1 MTVLHIRC
9 GSDIRETLRAAGIEG
24 DFLEFS
30 DPVCQ
35 GPVPA
40 DVDDAGFRDIR
51 TRFIANAYDHHEDEI
66 RTRAKEETDA
76 LERWSGYDRIVLWFE
91 HDAYDQTILIRLLDW
106 FADRPGWQGKLHLI
120 NIDRFPG
127 VERFIGLGQ
136 LSPAQLRSLHGME
149 QPVTPAQIADA
160 TAAWRAYRAADPTAL
175 ATFVAEG
182 RTALPYLTAALRRQL
197 QELPWTGDGLS
208 LTERLSL
215 QAMADGAATP
225 GKVFHRIMTET
236 EPLPYLGDIMFL
248 WIFRGLATGMN
259 PAVFLDNGGDPENP
273 FSRPAR
279 LTKIGERLL
288 AGQADWVTAHGVDR
302 WIGGTHVQ
310 GNGQVWRW
318 DPAEGQPVLK

>member
-1 MTVLHIRC
+1 MTALHIRC
-9 GSDIRETLRAAGIEG
+9 GSDIRETLRAADIEG

-51 TRFIANAYDHHEDEI
+51 TRFVANAYDRDEDEI
-66 RTRAKEETDA
+66 RTRAKQEADA
-76 LERWSGYDRIVLWFE
+76 LERWSDYERIVLWFE

-136 LSPAQLRSLHGME
+136 LSPEQLCSLHGTE
-149 QPVTPAQIADA
+149 QSVTPTQVADA
-160 TAAWRAYRAADPTAL
+160 TAAWNAYRAADPTAL
-175 ATFVAEG
+175 AKFVAEG

-273 FSRPAR
+273 FSRLAR

-310 GNGQVWRW
+310 GNSQVWRW
-318 DPAEGQPVLK
+318 DPAAGQPIIK